1 MHHLTIDIQSTE
13 PPTRDLTG
21 KVPTYRPL
29 AIDSKKHPT
38 QGGEENASLYFVG
51 TATTIIEWDGLRI
64 MTDPNFLH
72 AGDHVHLGPGVTSAR
87 RTNPAMD
94 LHELPRI
101 DLVLLSHYHGD
112 HFDQKVE
119 SSLRRTLPLITT
131 PHAKSVLTSKGED
144 SFTNVYDL
152 EPFQQSTVDITGST
166 STKQRRVRVTAM
178 PGKHVPTGIIDKLN
192 NLVSAIP
199 PTNGWMVEL
208 GYSDNATD
216 TTDLAVGYRIYI
228 SGDTLMIDDLK
239 EIPKRYGG
247 QKIDLML
254 AHLGGTTV
262 PSPALGP
269 LAMMVTMDAKQGVQL
284 MQLIRPDVTIPIHY
298 DDYDVFASSL
308 EDFRNQVEEA
318 GLGGGVVYLDRG
330 EEYQFCVKT

>member
-1 MHHLTIDIQSTE
+1 
-13 PPTRDLTG
+13 
-21 KVPTYRPL
+21 
-29 AIDSKKHPT
+29 
-38 QGGEENASLYFVG
+38 
-51 TATTIIEWDGLRI
+51 
-64 MTDPNFLH
+64 
-72 AGDHVHLGPGVTSAR
+72 
-87 RTNPAMD
+87 
-94 LHELPRI
+94 
-101 DLVLLSHYHGD
+101 
-112 HFDQKVE
+112 
-119 SSLRRTLPLITT
+119 
-131 PHAKSVLTSKGED
+131 
-144 SFTNVYDL
+144 
-152 EPFQQSTVDITGST
+152 
-166 STKQRRVRVTAM
+166 
-178 PGKHVPTGIIDKLN
+178 
-192 NLVSAIP
+192 
-199 PTNGWMVEL
+199 MVEL